1 MNRQW
6 KILLLGVS
14 LLSMIACQNNREG
27 EGKVEEADTTAAAQ
41 LAEDS
46 VTVED
51 IQKVTAHFPSPV
63 DFVSYINHADLAYNA
78 NWLNPI
84 DRVNEYLGRPEKAA
98 LNLGVYLSDLG
109 YQSIY
114 MKSEAALQY
123 LKTAKQLSDQLNI
136 LNEETNTYLKR
147 FEANLSNRDSLLTI
161 TREAYY
167 SIDEYLRENEKTDLA
182 ALIVTGAWIEG
193 LYGGGNILT
202 SLPGYFENEKYRP
215 LIYRIGAQK
224 SSLENIISMLEKVK
238 DVEEVKAIVAE
249 LKKLLE
255 LYAQVEVVEAS
266 SEEEAIVDIAE
277 VQNIEELTEEVVINS
292 VKEVKIDKSTF
303 DAIYQQISKIRGM
316 IVKP

>member
-6 KILLLGVS
+6 KIFLVGFS
-14 LLSMIACQNNREG
+14 LLALIACQDNREG
-27 EGKVEEADTTAAAQ
+27 KGKVEEADTMALKQATK
-41 LAEDS
+41 DS
-46 VTVED
+46 VTVAD

-63 DFVSYINHADLAYNA
+63 DFVSYINHANLEYQNA
-78 NWLNPI
+78 WLNPI
-84 DRVNEYLGRPEKAA
+84 NRVNEYLGRPEKAA

-114 MKSEAALQY
+114 MKSEAAMQY
-123 LKTAKQLSDQLNI
+123 FKTAKQLSDQLNI
-136 LNEETNTYLKR
+136 LNQATNTYLKR

-193 LYGGGNILT
+193 LYGGGYILT
-202 SLPGYFENEKYRP
+202 ALPAYFEDKKYRP

-224 SSLENIISMLEKVK
+224 SSLQNIITMLEKID

-249 LKKLLE
+249 LKKLLA
-255 LYAQVEVVEAS
+255 LYAKVEVVEAS
-266 SEEEAIVDIAE
+266 SQEEAIVDIAE
-277 VQNIEELTEEVVINS
+277 VQNIEELTQEVVINS
-292 VKEVKIDKSTF
+292 VKEVKIDKATF
-303 DAIYQQISKIRGM
+303 DAIYKQISKIRQM